1 MLGKLMIAQRK
12 ELTDQ
17 INEGLLTKSEAKQSL
32 AGWLLKYREEN
43 GRSGVIT
50 HNQTPQENAYYNA
63 SCSIDSG
70 LGK

>member
-1 MLGKLMIAQRK
+1 MIAREK
-12 ELTDQ
+12 ELIGQ
-17 INEGLLTKSEAKQSL
+17 INEGLLTESEAKQSL
-32 AGWLLKYREEN
+32 AGWLLKYWEEN

-50 HNQTPQENAYYNA
+50 HNLSSQENAYYNA